1 MGLKAPIPVPVRLVL
16 VYFDVSSDR
25 EMEFTSQVAYSN
37 SREINHV
44 APRGRV
50 PFNKFSVKIA
60 LMHEEVMGPFFQ
72 QDNHYSE
79 YLAYVWCSIAP

>member
-1 MGLKAPIPVPVRLVL
+1 MGLKAPLSVPVRLVL
-16 VYFDVSSDR
+16 VYFKFGGDQQ
-25 EMEFTSQVAYSN
+25 MEFTSTVAYSN

-60 LMHEEVMGPFFQ
+60 LMYKEVMGPFFQ
-72 QDNHYSE
+72 QENHYSE
-79 YLAYVWCSIAP
+79 SL